1 MLPLTQSPANLAQ
14 GEDWLTPPERLV
26 VAYAPKGM
34 RGAWAGFFALE
45 RRLAD
50 AARPERNPMMIQLR
64 LAWWR
69 DRFNEPA
76 STWPR
81 GEPLLELLA
90 AWDGERAALGG
101 LVDGFEARNVGSDGG
116 RQLGSARVEAMAA
129 LARMSGADSDAAV
142 RITAEDWLG
151 LTKAPSPLPKLPRS
165 MRPLVI
171 LRGMAAH
178 ADSGSSVPAWREFL
192 VIIRLGI
199 FGR

>member
-14 GEDWLTPPERLV
+14 VQDWLTPPERLV
-26 VAYAPKGM
+26 IAYAPKGM
-34 RGAWAGFFALE
+34 RAAWAGFFALE
-45 RRLAD
+45 RRLSD

-69 DRFNEPA
+69 DRFDQPA

-90 AWDGERAALGG
+90 AWDRERTALGG

-116 RQLGSARVEAMAA
+116 KQLGSARVEAMAA
-129 LARMSGADSDAAV
+129 LARLSGVKADAAV
-142 RITAEDWLG
+142 RITAEEWLG
-151 LTKAPSPLPKLPRS
+151 LANATGPLPKLPRS

-171 LRGMAAH
+171 LCGMAAH
-178 ADSGSSVPAWREFL
+178 ADSGPSVPAWREFL

-199 FGR
+199 LGR